1 MAHPYLPGSN
11 QKQESISQI
20 LVSTIL
26 STLFPPLG
34 MSSLGP
40 ILQLTP
46 IHSDSVQ
53 VLYLLDTISGTTTQ
67 LHPLLKSTGI
77 LILHNHFCIY
87 YAFLCLYIVTC
98 CLMLIRLHLL
108 QWFFLSPTILS
119 KVSLHRIQIFVE
131 YLVFTVIRIIDKEK
145 FKFLGDRLKHH
156 F

>member
-1 MAHPYLPGSN
+1 MAHAYLPGSN

-26 STLFPPLG
+26 STLFLPLG

-46 IHSDSVQ
+46 IHSDSAQ
-53 VLYLLDTISGTTTQ
+53 VLYLLTPSQGL

-77 LILHNHFCIY
+77 LILHNHFCIC

-145 FKFLGDRLKHH
+145 FKFLGDRLKYH